1 MRKFDKIIIG
11 AGLYGCYAANLCGKR
26 NETVLVLEYDEAP
39 FQRATYINQA
49 RVHMGYHYP
58 RSLSTAMKSAGYFRR
73 FVEDFSFCIHD
84 KFDQIYATSE
94 KFSWTNAVE
103 FVEFCK
109 AAGIRCEE
117 VSAAKYFNPG
127 MCDGAFLTEEYTYD
141 AKILGAYYQEQ
152 LEKQKMSKFSTVPE
166 LTGSQRQK
174 NHL

>member
-1 MRKFDKIIIG
+1 
-11 AGLYGCYAANLCGKR
+11 
-26 NETVLVLEYDEAP
+26 
-39 FQRATYINQA
+39 
-49 RVHMGYHYP
+49 
-58 RSLSTAMKSAGYFRR
+58 MKSAGYFRR

-152 LEKQKMSKFSTVPE
+152 LEKQKNIEMQYCARIDRITKTEKSFVIRLEDGDVYK
-166 LTGSQRQK
+166 RQALPPVK
-174 NHL
+174 PFLPLLHR

>member
-1 MRKFDKIIIG
+1 M
-11 AGLYGCYAANLCGKR
+11 
-26 NETVLVLEYDEAP
+26 
-39 FQRATYINQA
+39 
-49 RVHMGYHYP
+49 
-58 RSLSTAMKSAGYFRR
+58 
-73 FVEDFSFCIHD
+73 
-84 KFDQIYATSE
+84 
-94 KFSWTNAVE
+94 E

-152 LEKQKMSKFSTVPE
+152 LEKQKISKFSTVPE
-166 LTGSQRQK
+166 LTGSQRQE